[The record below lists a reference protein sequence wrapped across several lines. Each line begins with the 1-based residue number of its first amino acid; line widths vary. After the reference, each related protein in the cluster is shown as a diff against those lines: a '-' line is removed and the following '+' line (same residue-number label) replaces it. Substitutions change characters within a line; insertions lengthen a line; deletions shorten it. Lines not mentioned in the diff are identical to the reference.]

1 MDSLTPPARGNG
13 VPPAALAFGIPALVL
28 SGLIVA
34 IAIASMG
41 GLVPTARDYQLTL
54 AEAAA
59 LHDVAEIV
67 RLVRRGGDPRA
78 PAPVRAGMIGEG
90 SMMLTPMAAAI
101 LERRVDVMA
110 LLADVGARIR
120 PDEFA
125 QYWCL
130 AQARGDSAVVAAVE
144 SQTPRVPPVDC
155 SATATALDEPKE

>member
-1 MDSLTPPARGNG
+1 MDSLTPHASGNAA
-13 VPPAALAFGIPALVL
+13 PPAALALGLPAVVL
-28 SGLIVA
+28 SGVIIAVA
-34 IAIASMG
+34 IASIG

-78 PAPVRAGMIGEG
+78 PAAVRAGMIGEDA
-90 SMMLTPMAAAI
+90 MMLTPMAAAI
-101 LERRVDVMA
+101 LERRADVIA

-130 AQARGDSAVVAAVE
+130 AHARGDGAVVAAVE
-144 SQTPRVPPVDC
+144 AQTPRAPSVDC
-155 SATATALDEPKE
+155 SSIPTAAGEPNE

>member
-1 MDSLTPPARGNG
+1 MDPLTRRGRG
-13 VPPAALAFGIPALVL
+13 HDVPPAALALGIPALVL
-28 SGLIVA
+28 SGA
-34 IAIASMG
+34 IIAMAIASMG
-41 GLVPTARDYQLTL
+41 GLVPTARDYQLTM

-67 RLVRRGGDPRA
+67 RIVRRGGDPRA
-78 PAPVRAGMIGEG
+78 PAPVRAGLIGEG
-90 SMMLTPMAAAI
+90 PMMLTPMAAAI

-130 AQARGDSAVVAAVE
+130 AQTRGDSAVVAAVE
-144 SQTPRVPPVDC
+144 SQTPRAPSVDC
-155 SATATALDEPKE
+155 SSMPTALDEPNE

>member
-1 MDSLTPPARGNG
+1 MDPLTPHARGNTAA
-13 VPPAALAFGIPALVL
+13 PAALALGIPALVL
-28 SGLIVA
+28 SGVIVA
-34 IAIASMG
+34 VAFASMG

-101 LERRVDVMA
+101 LEHRVDVMA

-125 QYWCL
+125 HYWCL
-130 AQARGDSAVVAAVE
+130 ARARGDSAVVAAVE
-144 SQTPRVPPVDC
+144 SQTPRAPSVDC
-155 SATATALDEPKE
+155 SAAPTALDEPNE